1 MNYII
6 DFERV
11 NQLTTHLKDK
21 EVDGPMGNTVLSP
34 HGVSRKI
41 IKDYLEIYHTFV
53 SNKLKGR
60 VTSDVSEERFNMIVD
75 TLLYNGILVDKRDKR
90 IEQVLN

>member
-11 NQLTTHLKDK
+11 NQLTTHLKDNQAD
-21 EVDGPMGNTVLSP
+21 VPMASILSP

>member
-11 NQLTTHLKDK
+11 NQLTTHPKDK
-21 EVDGPMGNTVLSP
+21 ESDIPMAGPLSP

-90 IEQVLN
+90 IEEVLN

>member
-11 NQLTTHLKDK
+11 NQLTMHPRDNQSDL
-21 EVDGPMGNTVLSP
+21 PMTAILSP

-60 VTSDVSEERFNMIVD
+60 VTSDVSEEKFNMIVD

-90 IEQVLN
+90 IEEVLN